1 MAYKIGTQFKTRSG
15 RVATFVGYWA
25 VNGKL
30 GNAKDDVPYP
40 VVMRVSGKREMYR
53 DNGRY
58 DFEAEHELDLVEM
71 LPAKKKAK
79 RPSVA

>member
-1 MAYKIGTQFKTRSG
+1 
-15 RVATFVGYWA
+15 
-25 VNGKL
+25 
-30 GNAKDDVPYP
+30 
-40 VVMRVSGKREMYR
+40 MRVSGKREMYR